1 MAYCTVADVRRQL
14 KRVAGSITI
23 SPRAASYG
31 SPGSMFTLNECGSFI
46 AGADAEIDGYCFRR
60 YADQIPFTPVPGEVK
75 WLSER
80 LATADI
86 IHVGLQYSPDVTTE
100 FLYDKQLFLRRA
112 AYEKLVRIAD
122 GTDNIRGKKIEEPV
136 RSGEIAS
143 ESVFDDIGGAVREA

>member
-23 SPRAASYG
+23 SPRAAHYG

-60 YADQIPFTPVPGEVK
+60 YADQIPFAPVPGEIK

-86 IHVGLQYSPDVTTE
+86 IHTGLQYTPNITSE
-100 FLYDKQLFLRRA
+100 FLYDKQLFLRRLA
-112 AYEKLVRIAD
+112 TNKLIRITNGVD
-122 GTDNIRGKKIEEPV
+122 TIRGVKVEVPV
-136 RSGEIAS
+136 KHNVIDS
-143 ESVFDDIGGAVREA
+143 ESVFKVNGMWVK